1 MRELETN
8 CPNIKDEYGGKVVF
22 PFGPCIYQNF
32 ISEELRKS
40 LLKEGSRIRNKDH
53 DYNKKLAGNMYFGGS
68 YNYGNDYIVEVFP
81 EFLKILF
88 QWFDFMV
95 YHYDGGRINFA
106 PGKEDLEVNLDTLWI
121 NYQRKYDHNPPH
133 QHHGIVSFVVYL
145 DVPEKIFDEQAD
157 SNVQDAG
164 HIVFKYGES
173 ISPLSVSMWNVTP
186 QNNLILMFPATL
198 DHMVHPF
205 WVDEER
211 ISVSGNF
218 TLTDRIVLS
227 QNGA

>member
-1 MRELETN
+1 M
-8 CPNIKDEYGGKVVF
+8 
-22 PFGPCIYQNF
+22 
-32 ISEELRKS
+32 
-40 LLKEGSRIRNKDH
+40 
-53 DYNKKLAGNMYFGGS
+53 
-68 YNYGNDYIVEVFP
+68 
-81 EFLKILF
+81 
-88 QWFDFMV
+88 
-95 YHYDGGRINFA
+95 
-106 PGKEDLEVNLDTLWI
+106 
-121 NYQRKYDHNPPH
+121 
-133 QHHGIVSFVVYL
+133 YL
-145 DVPEKIFDEQAD
+145 DVPEKIFKEQAD

-186 QNNLILMFPATL
+186 QTNLILMFPATL

-211 ISVSGNF
+211 VSVSGNF